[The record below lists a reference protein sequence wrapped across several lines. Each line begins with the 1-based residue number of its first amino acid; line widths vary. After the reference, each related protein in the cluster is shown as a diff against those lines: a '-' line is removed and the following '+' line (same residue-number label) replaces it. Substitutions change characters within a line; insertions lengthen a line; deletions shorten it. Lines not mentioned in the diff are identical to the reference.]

1 MKPISDTYY
10 SSISHIPLLTREQEQ
25 ELGKA
30 VHGKSKAKADK
41 AINTLILSN
50 LRLVAK
56 IVSKD
61 FPYFSDPEDLMS
73 EGVIG
78 LHRAATKFDP
88 SFGAKFSTYAV
99 WWIRQHIIAHIE
111 RASTIRLSN
120 HTHEMM
126 TRIRRVS
133 EKLGAELGYEPTNEE
148 LSDATGLSV
157 EMLEKYSGYKYSMI
171 PIDSPAWSRDGEDGS
186 TLADTLEDLDA
197 IRPDAAADTS
207 STAKVVEE
215 LLPCLNSREKEIL
228 TYRFGLNGGEAMIL
242 EDIGK
247 KYSVT
252 RERIRQIQ
260 DGALK
265 KLKKKLMKKSVE
277 SSPALAYS

>member
-10 SSISHIPLLTREQEQ
+10 TSISHIPLLTREQEK

-30 VHGKSKAKADK
+30 VHGKSKAKAAK
-41 AINTLILSN
+41 AIDMLVLSN

-61 FPYFSDPEDLMS
+61 FPYFSDQEDLMS

-111 RASTIRLSN
+111 RSTTIRLSN

-126 TRIRRVS
+126 SRIRRVS
-133 EKLGAELGYEPTNEE
+133 DKLCAELGYEPTHEE

-157 EMLEKYSGYKYSMI
+157 EMLEKYSKYKYSMI
-171 PIDSPAWSRDGEDGS
+171 PIDSPNKGKDGEEGS
-186 TLADTLEDLDA
+186 TLADTLEDPDA
-197 IRPDAAADTS
+197 ILPYEAADTN
-207 STAKVVEE
+207 STVKVIEE
-215 LLPCLNSREKEIL
+215 LLPCLNTREKEIIA
-228 TYRFGLNGGEAMIL
+228 YRFGLNGREAMIL

-247 KYSVT
+247 KFSVT

-260 DGALK
+260 DVALR
-265 KLKKKLMKKSVE
+265 KLKRKMAEKSVE
-277 SSPALAYS
+277 SSPLLAYS

>member
-1 MKPISDTYY
+1 
-10 SSISHIPLLTREQEQ
+10 
-25 ELGKA
+25 
-30 VHGKSKAKADK
+30 
-41 AINTLILSN
+41 
-50 LRLVAK
+50 VAK

-61 FPYFSDPEDLMS
+61 FPYFSEPEDLMS

-88 SFGAKFSTYAV
+88 SVGAKFSTYAV

-126 TRIRRVS
+126 SRIRRVS
-133 EKLGAELGYEPTNEE
+133 EKLGAELGYEPTHEE
-148 LSDATGLSV
+148 LSEATGLST

-171 PIDSPAWSRDGEDGS
+171 PIDSPAWCKDGEDGS
-186 TLADTLEDLDA
+186 TLADTLEDLNA

-207 STAKVVEE
+207 STVKVIEE

-247 KYSVT
+247 RFSVT

-265 KLKKKLMKKSVE
+265 KLKKKMMAKSVE

>member
-10 SSISHIPLLTREQEQ
+10 SSISDIPLLTREQEQ

-30 VHGKSKAKADK
+30 IHGKSKAKADK
-41 AINTLILSN
+41 AVNTLILSN

-61 FPYFSDPEDLMS
+61 YPYYSDQEDLMS

-99 WWIRQHIIAHIE
+99 WWIKQHIIAHIE

-126 TRIRRVS
+126 SKIRRVS
-133 EKLGAELGYEPTNEE
+133 DKLSAELGYEATHEE
-148 LSDATGLSV
+148 ISEVTGLSV
-157 EMLEKYSGYKYSMI
+157 DMLEKYSKYKYSMV
-171 PIDSPAWSRDGEDGS
+171 PIDSPAWGKDGEDGS
-186 TLADTLEDLDA
+186 TLADTLEDAHA
-197 IRPDAAADTS
+197 IRPDSAAEMSNDAREVK
-207 STAKVVEE
+207 A
-215 LLPCLNSREKEIL
+215 LLLILNQRERQIL
-228 TYRFGLNGGEAMIL
+228 ISRFGLDGGDAMIL

-247 KYSVT
+247 KFSVT

-265 KLKKKLMKKSVE
+265 KLKKKMMEKSVE

>member
-1 MKPISDTYY
+1 MKPISDIYY
-10 SSISHIPLLTREQEQ
+10 STISDIPLLTKEQEQ
-25 ELGKA
+25 ELGRA
-30 VHGKSKAKADK
+30 VHGKSKAKAAK

-61 FPYFSDPEDLMS
+61 FGYFSDQEDLMS
-73 EGVIG
+73 EGTIG

-111 RASTIRLSN
+111 RSTTIRLSN

-126 TRIRRVS
+126 SKIRRVS
-133 EKLGAELGYEPTNEE
+133 ERLGAELGYEPTNEE
-148 LSDATGLSV
+148 LSEVTGLSV

-171 PIDSPAWSRDGEDGS
+171 PIDSPSWSKDGEAGS
-186 TLADTLEDLDA
+186 TLADTLEDTHA
-197 IRPDAAADTS
+197 VRPDNAA
-207 STAKVVEE
+207 E
-215 LLPCLNSREKEIL
+215 LSNDAREIQSFLPILNKREQHII
-228 TYRFGLNGGEAMIL
+228 THRFGLDGGDAMIL
-242 EDIGK
+242 EDIGRGL
-247 KYSVT
+247 SIT
-252 RERIRQIQ
+252 RERVRQIQ
-260 DGALK
+260 EGALK
-265 KLKKKLMKKSVE
+265 KLKKKMMEKSVE